1 VGPSGPALF
10 CYLRHGGDCMPETL
24 LDNDMERRV
33 VHETGTD
40 ARIAHLVEPLL
51 DTLGF
56 RLVRVRLSSREGLT
70 LQIMLERKDGTVTV
84 EDCEEASRALS
95 PLLDV
100 EDPIGNAY
108 HLEVSSPGID
118 RPLVTV
124 GDFVRWQGHLAKVE
138 TAHMLDGR
146 KRFKG
151 RIGAVDRDGFM
162 LEAEKAAYGESPE
175 VRIPFEELGEV
186 RLVLTDDLIREALR
200 RDKELR
206 KQAKEFSGNEAD

>member
-1 VGPSGPALF
+1 MSETALQ
-10 CYLRHGGDCMPETL
+10 
-24 LDNDMERRV
+24 NDIGRRV
-33 VHETGTD
+33 IRETGND
-40 ARIAHLVEPLL
+40 ARIAHLIEPLL

-56 RLVRVRLSSREGLT
+56 RLVRVRLSSRDGLT
-70 LQIMLERKDGTVTV
+70 LQVMIERYDGTVTV
-84 EDCEEASRALS
+84 EDCEQASRALS

-100 EDPIGNAY
+100 EDPIGKAY

-138 TAHMLDGR
+138 TSRLIDGR

-151 RIGAVDRDGFM
+151 KISEVGTDGFV
-162 LEAEKAAYGESPE
+162 LLAEKAAYGESPAVE
-175 VRIPFEELGEV
+175 IPFEALDEV
-186 RLVLTDDLIREALR
+186 RLVLTDELIREALR

-206 KQAKEFSGNEAD
+206 KRAAQVNGGDAGI

>member
-1 VGPSGPALF
+1 MSQAAL
-10 CYLRHGGDCMPETL
+10 E
-24 LDNDMERRV
+24 NDTERRV
-33 VHETGTD
+33 IRETGTD
-40 ARIAHLVEPLL
+40 ARIAHLIEPLL

-138 TAHMLDGR
+138 TDQMIDGR

-151 RIGAVDRDGFM
+151 TIGSISDDGFV
-162 LEAEKAAYGESPE
+162 LEAEKAAYGESPQ
-175 VRIPFEELGEV
+175 VKIPFEALSEV
-186 RLVLTDDLIREALR
+186 RLVLTDDLVREALR

-206 KQAKEFSGNEAD
+206 KQAKAKRGASAAS

>member
-1 VGPSGPALF
+1 
-10 CYLRHGGDCMPETL
+10 MPETIT
-24 LDNDMERRV
+24 DDDMDRRV
-33 VHETGTD
+33 AHETGTD
-40 ARIAHLVEPLL
+40 ARIAHLIEPLL

-100 EDPIGNAY
+100 EDPIGSAY
-108 HLEVSSPGID
+108 NLEVSSPGID

-138 TAHMLDGR
+138 TAQMLEGR

-151 RIGAVDRDGFM
+151 VIGAVEPDGFV
-162 LEAEKAAYGESPE
+162 LHAEKAAYGESPE
-175 VRIPFEELGEV
+175 LRIPFDMLDEA
-186 RLVLTDDLIREALR
+186 RLVLTDELIREALR

-206 KQAKEFSGNEAD
+206 KQAKEQATEFDGEDAGS